1 MSKTYSMPKSQY
13 DAPDSNNLVYLL
25 NRSFETTGMK
35 LLKIA
40 ADEIDR
46 LHDLIR
52 EFHPDANLETSVD
65 EPVVVRMA
73 VVLKVV
79 SRYFNVTVTAMTST
93 ARKIEIINARHMAMY
108 VGKTLTDLSFPQ
120 VGAWFDRDHTTVMH
134 AYQKIDELVKT
145 NPKIK
150 EHVDNITAM
159 CLSDARLEQARMK
172 EIELCPPKNPNLS
185 LRVKPRKPQILLSPK
200 P

>member
-134 AYQKIDELVKT
+134 ADRKVRQLMTERRSIFNQVTELT
-145 NPKIK
+145 NRIK
-150 EHVDNITAM
+150 
-159 CLSDARLEQARMK
+159 SQAR
-172 EIELCPPKNPNLS
+172 N
-185 LRVKPRKPQILLSPK
+185 
-200 P
+200 